1 MESIQSKISPLVQR
15 AITLKTARDYDN
27 VETSW
32 AYKSAT
38 LSVELPR
45 KTRSKLAS
53 YFPGKADV
61 PFEKANAQR
70 QSVTLAHPR
79 RDYRDRATLRLPL
92 FWRLAKLR
100 FRKEGIDW
108 VYDGGSQCKARY
120 RWSIVLSR
128 QKHTFQVLPENCN
141 PWPGNPSG
149 SNGCWRIVLKTFTQ
163 E

>member
-100 FRKEGIDW
+100 FRKEGID
-108 VYDGGSQCKARY
+108 
-120 RWSIVLSR
+120 
-128 QKHTFQVLPENCN
+128 
-141 PWPGNPSG
+141 
-149 SNGCWRIVLKTFTQ
+149 
-163 E
+163 